1 MVRFRRDPADRNNT
15 RSQRFLLG
23 IVACLLAGQNASG
36 QVFSPGTGTM
46 AAPNSVF
53 NASPDFYK
61 PQPAF
66 GPNGALQQDLLPV
79 YGDQEPGALQNVS
92 YSQPVGEYGTMNV
105 YGSPD
110 ADNYSAGAAFSI
122 NPSAWL
128 YFRDLQAAVYTN
140 TGQTVVNAGTTFSLW
155 SNETWAVGGRALL
168 GATVDHNLQ
177 DEIHFSG
184 DAFAG
189 FRLPGEIWL
198 KGGFMYDGQDSF
210 YKYGPTFA
218 AVFRGDAAHPITLD
232 AAYGIGQGDVR
243 VNQDRTGL
251 LAIADHDL
259 QVRLGTYLSPMM
271 QLGVTGMWARWDNE
285 FFKNDT
291 GIGGFAR
298 MSIADLEITV
308 DVTDGDLGTRGFVNV
323 AYVFGGPQ
331 RKSWREPAAC
341 GYVDRPEDWLTRP
354 VIRDTSLRVQQVLGL
369 NLPGVRPPFVP
380 PVPPINPPGQTPLV
394 GNITQVACSVQV
406 NPLFDQFNPGVV
418 DPGDG
423 FNLIVT
429 LGNGTAVQATNILIT
444 NITTNVNFLVFSTPS
459 SEVVSYHAHENCR
472 NIGLPRDL

>member
-1 MVRFRRDPADRNNT
+1 
-15 RSQRFLLG
+15 
-23 IVACLLAGQNASG
+23 
-36 QVFSPGTGTM
+36 
-46 AAPNSVF
+46 
-53 NASPDFYK
+53 
-61 PQPAF
+61 
-66 GPNGALQQDLLPV
+66 
-79 YGDQEPGALQNVS
+79 
-92 YSQPVGEYGTMNV
+92 
-105 YGSPD
+105 
-110 ADNYSAGAAFSI
+110 
-122 NPSAWL
+122 
-128 YFRDLQAAVYTN
+128 
-140 TGQTVVNAGTTFSLW
+140 
-155 SNETWAVGGRALL
+155 
-168 GATVDHNLQ
+168 
-177 DEIHFSG
+177 
-184 DAFAG
+184 
-189 FRLPGEIWL
+189 
-198 KGGFMYDGQDSF
+198 
-210 YKYGPTFA
+210 
-218 AVFRGDAAHPITLD
+218 
-232 AAYGIGQGDVR
+232 
-243 VNQDRTGL
+243 
-251 LAIADHDL
+251 
-259 QVRLGTYLSPMM
+259 
-271 QLGVTGMWARWDNE
+271 MWARWDNE

-459 SEVVSYHAHENCR
+459 SEVVSYPNLQPGGQAAMFVPSSTVGVDPSAPQGAMF
-472 NIGLPRDL
+472 NIEFTVVSDGQQRRFACPVTLGTSGNATPASPAIPL